1 MRYEKLKVFVV
12 VVFKRH
18 RVYAV
23 ISDRSSCVR
32 CSVQTTMTRRQVDP
46 QVADRHLSS
55 SKYSVEM
62 RPTRPGQRHSIAEM
76 LLNSCCQWLQQ
87 LDPFENWGQN
97 PRGGGRFGEAF
108 HSSVWMLHQ
117 WHLGPSPGHWRTFF
131 VAPQKPRAT
140 LIGLQC
146 KSKCSAYLW
155 WFIKPNLMV
164 VQLLSNGKGVR
175 VSICLLSYEGVA
187 QNALFP
193 AIWKK
198 TCLL

>member
-62 RPTRPGQRHSIAEM
+62 RPTRPGQRHSLAEM
-76 LLNSCCQWLQQ
+76 LLNSRGRQQ

-97 PRGGGRFGEAF
+97 PRGGGRIRGGFPFQCLNAAPVASGSEPRPLTNF
-108 HSSVWMLHQ
+108 LR
-117 WHLGPSPGHWRTFF
+117 GSPK
-131 VAPQKPRAT
+131 A
-140 LIGLQC
+140 
-146 KSKCSAYLW
+146 
-155 WFIKPNLMV
+155 
-164 VQLLSNGKGVR
+164 
-175 VSICLLSYEGVA
+175 
-187 QNALFP
+187 
-193 AIWKK
+193 
-198 TCLL
+198 